1 MNEKHKLMK
10 PKDPARIGRQASQ
23 RAKKW
28 QSRLSAALL
37 CTLLFTVFFS
47 SCKDEDLLPSAGTR
61 ADIARA
67 DGTLNDGG
75 AGLVR
80 NSDGT
85 WTATR
90 RVPLVG
96 KGRVIDNMSESFVS
110 LGTYDINEGAIDKV
124 DKYEQAA
131 QNLIDTDLTNA
142 FTPSSVVGAN
152 LVLCPRNNCVWTTR
166 EAWTTC
172 STMTRA

>member
-1 MNEKHKLMK
+1 M
-10 PKDPARIGRQASQ
+10 
-23 RAKKW
+23 
-28 QSRLSAALL
+28 
-37 CTLLFTVFFS
+37 
-47 SCKDEDLLPSAGTR
+47 PSAGMK
-61 ADIARA
+61 ADITRA

-131 QNLIDTDLTNA
+131 RSLIDTDLTNA

-152 LVLCPRNNCVWTTR
+152 LVLNQIISVRDLNYEYAGGQKVGFALQDSDGVLSVDVLGGLWVDTYLND
-166 EAWTTC
+166 
-172 STMTRA
+172 SS